1 MFALAA
7 LATSNLMQYVEVVRV
22 YHRADDDD
30 DGVVADEGLVE
41 DYEEVL
47 VDSLL
52 RLLPLI
58 KGGENKRDCLLII
71 DHF

>member
-1 MFALAA
+1 
-7 LATSNLMQYVEVVRV
+7 MQYVEVVRV

-58 KGGENKRDCLLII
+58 KEEENKRDCLLII

>member
-1 MFALAA
+1 
-7 LATSNLMQYVEVVRV
+7 MQYVEVVRV

-52 RLLPLI
+52 RLLPLCSSHNE
-58 KGGENKRDCLLII
+58 ENKRDCLLII

>member
-1 MFALAA
+1 
-7 LATSNLMQYVEVVRV
+7 MQYVEVVRV
-22 YHRADDDD
+22 YHRPDDDD
-30 DGVVADEGLVE
+30 DGVVADEGVVE

>member
-1 MFALAA
+1 
-7 LATSNLMQYVEVVRV
+7 MQYVEVVRV

-30 DGVVADEGLVE
+30 DGVVGDEGLVE

-52 RLLPLI
+52 RLFLS
-58 KGGENKRDCLLII
+58 
-71 DHF
+71 

>member
-1 MFALAA
+1 
-7 LATSNLMQYVEVVRV
+7 MQYVEVVRV

-58 KGGENKRDCLLII
+58 KGGENKRDCLLITSNI
-71 DHF
+71 DRE

>member
-1 MFALAA
+1 ML
-7 LATSNLMQYVEVVRV
+7 YVEVVRV

>member
-1 MFALAA
+1 
-7 LATSNLMQYVEVVRV
+7 MQYVEVVRV

-52 RLLPLI
+52 RLLPH
-58 KGGENKRDCLLII
+58 KRGREQERLFV
-71 DHF
+71 DHR